1 MIEPNNP
8 IFVNYLGEIPINP
21 DDLPL
26 PDNQYRRRL
35 FVGNGSDRPIGF
47 TFKEMALLYWK
58 IRSFKFNITGILP
71 PRDALADFL
80 TAGGASGGVA
90 QATGGLEVVN
100 LLGNALPNSF
110 NASGSTK
117 ISIASR
123 VRNRIKDRNIEEASL
138 EDLNNINL
146 AQKSDRDRKIFGDDN
161 GPYASKVLHTRRNR
175 DNKKTGN
182 DYRAVN
188 VNEGSLPAAGP
199 VHKFS
204 NNGCS
209 LVIDFSYIVKKKY
222 LYYPRIIVT
231 TPWGN
236 SWVSFS
242 SETETEYGL
251 KTNFNTSYS
260 SMSSIYANI
269 FFKNGGLIP
278 IYYFSELQVGQ
289 TGMRGLMGPIINGDI
304 SIMSQGSSS
313 GLASA
318 TSCCSRF
325 YYDDSDKYRLENAKE
340 CKNCEQLGV
349 GLRL

>member
-8 IFVNYLGEIPINP
+8 IFVNYLGEIPINT

-26 PDNQYRRRL
+26 PENQYRRRL
-35 FVGNGSDRPIGF
+35 FVGSGSDRPIGF

-58 IRSFKFNITGILP
+58 VRSFKFNITGILP
-71 PRDALADFL
+71 PRDALTDFL
-80 TAGGASGGVA
+80 AAGGASGGAA
-90 QATGGLEVVN
+90 QAAGGLEVVN

-117 ISIASR
+117 VSIASR
-123 VRNRIKDRNIEEASL
+123 VRNRIKDRSIEEASL

-146 AQKSDRDRKIFGDDN
+146 AQKSDSGKKIFGDSN
-161 GPYASKVLHTRRNR
+161 GPYASKILHTRKNR

-182 DYRAVN
+182 DYRAMN

-209 LVIDFSYIVKKKY
+209 LVIDLSYIVKKKY

-236 SWVSFS
+236 SWVGFS

-251 KTNFNTSYS
+251 KTSFNSSYS
-260 SMSSIYANI
+260 SMSSMYANI

-278 IYYFSELQVGQ
+278 IYYYSELQMGQ

-304 SIMSQGSSS
+304 SIMSQGST
-313 GLASA
+313 GGQTNTA
-318 TSCCSRF
+318 TCCSRF
-325 YYDDSDKYRLENAKE
+325 YYDDSDKYRLENSKE

-349 GLRL
+349 GLKL